1 MIQRFWRS
9 IPVAAGLLL
18 LLSAAGSPA
27 SAGEFYQGKNIRFIV
42 GFAAGGGYDAYART
56 VGRYISRYI
65 PGNPSITV
73 ENMDG
78 AGSAIATNYI
88 YNKAA
93 KDGLTVGIW
102 NSQNV
107 FNQMMGDPSL
117 RIDGRKFGWIGSP
130 SKDSVACAIM
140 GFAGPK
146 TFAEILKLNKPIRMG
161 ATRAGNTTQLPEM
174 LNHWASAKFEIIR
187 GYTGTSKIRLAMRS
201 HEVDG
206 ACWTWDSMRSTARS
220 MLNAKGDDQ
229 MIPFIINGKWEDPEV
244 RNIPQFNEVIKDK
257 NDVNAFNTWN
267 SANEFARPFS
277 LPPGSP
283 PEALSILR
291 KAFKATIE
299 DKDYIADANKS
310 KLPVDY
316 ISGEKVDQC
325 VKQIYSISPEV
336 KKRLEFLVKKPKTS

>member
-1 MIQRFWRS
+1 MKKI
-9 IPVAAGLLL
+9 
-18 LLSAAGSPA
+18 AGSIALLA
-27 SAGEFYQGKNIRFIV
+27 SFCLSTIACADEFYAGKNLRFIV

-73 ENMDG
+73 ENMEG
-78 AGSAIATNYI
+78 AGSAIAANYMFS
-88 YNKAA
+88 KAER
-93 KDGLTVGIW
+93 DGLTVGIW
-102 NSQNV
+102 NSQNI

-146 TFAEILKLNKPIRMG
+146 TFAEIAKSNKPIRMG
-161 ATRAGNTTQLPEM
+161 ATRAGNTTQLPAM
-174 LNHWASAKFEIIR
+174 LNHWAGAKFEIIP

-220 MLNAKGDDQ
+220 MLDAKGPDK

-244 RNIPQFNEVIKDK
+244 RDIAQFNEVIKDK
-257 NDVNAFNTWN
+257 DNLSAFNTWN

-283 PEALSILR
+283 PEPLQMLR
-291 KAFKATIE
+291 RAFKATME

-316 ISGEKVDQC
+316 ISGELVERY
-325 VKQIYSISPEV
+325 VRQIYSVSPEV

>member
-1 MIQRFWRS
+1 MRT
-9 IPVAAGLLL
+9 LLL
-18 LLSAAGSPA
+18 NSVVSLVLVLFSALLNPA
-27 SAGEFYQGKNIRFIV
+27 LAEDLYQGKKIRFIV
-42 GFAAGGGYDAYART
+42 GFAAGGGYDAYTRLVA
-56 VGRYISRYI
+56 RYISRHI
-65 PGNPSITV
+65 PGNPSTVV

-78 AGSAIATNYI
+78 AGSVIATNYL
-88 YNKAA
+88 YNKAE

-102 NSQNV
+102 NSHNV

-117 RIDGRKFGWIGSP
+117 RMDGRKFGWIGSP
-130 SKDSVACAIM
+130 STDSVACAIM

-146 TFAEILKLNKPIRMG
+146 TFAEVLKSNKPIRMG
-161 ATRAGNTTQLPEM
+161 ATRAGNTTQLPAM
-174 LNHWASAKFEIIR
+174 LNRWAGAKFEVIP

-220 MLNAKGDDQ
+220 MLDAKGDDK

-244 RNIPQFNEVIKDK
+244 KGIAQFNEVIKDK
-257 NDVNAFNTWN
+257 DNLSAFNTWN

-277 LPPGSP
+277 LPPGAP

-291 KAFKATIE
+291 KAFKATME

-310 KLPVDY
+310 KLPIDY
-316 ISGEKVDQC
+316 ISGEKADQY
-325 VKQIYSISPEV
+325 VEQIYSISPEV

>member
-1 MIQRFWRS
+1 MKIRYL
-9 IPVAAGLLL
+9 ITGLLSVAL
-18 LLSAAGSPA
+18 ILMTSSRNAA
-27 SAGEFYQGKNIRFIV
+27 SAGDFYEGKNIRFIV
-42 GFAAGGGYDAYART
+42 GFAAGGGYDAYTRA

-78 AGSAIATNYI
+78 AGSAIAANYM
-88 YNKAA
+88 YNKAP
-93 KDGLTVGIW
+93 KDGSTVGIW
-102 NSQNV
+102 NSQNI

-117 RIDGRKFGWIGSP
+117 RLDGRKFGWIGSP
-130 SKDSVACAIM
+130 STDSVACAIM

-146 TFAEILKLNKPIRMG
+146 TFAEIVKSNKPLRMG

-174 LNHWASAKFEIIR
+174 LNHWAGAKFEIIR
-187 GYTGTSKIRLAMRS
+187 GYTGTSKIRLALRS

-220 MLNAKGDDQ
+220 MLDAKGDDKF
-229 MIPFIINGKWEDPEV
+229 IPFIVADRWEDPEV
-244 RNIPQFNEVIKDK
+244 KNLPLFREVINDK
-257 NDVNAFNTWN
+257 NNVDAFNTWN
-267 SANEFARPFS
+267 TANEFARPFS
-277 LPPGSP
+277 LPPGAP

-291 KAFKATIE
+291 KAFKATME

-310 KLPVDY
+310 KLPVQPVA
-316 ISGEKVDQC
+316 GEKVEQY

>member
-1 MIQRFWRS
+1 MKPGSLKIS
-9 IPVAAGLLL
+9 
-18 LLSAAGSPA
+18 LLSFALVLLASSW
-27 SAGEFYQGKNIRFIV
+27 SAGQAAEFYEGKNIRFIV

-56 VGRYISRYI
+56 VGRYIGRYI
-65 PGNPSITV
+65 PGNPSVTV

-78 AGSAIATNYI
+78 AGSAIATNYM
-88 YNKAA
+88 YNKAP

-130 SKDSVACAIM
+130 SNDSVVCAIM

-146 TFAEILKLNKPIRMG
+146 TFAEIVKSNKPIRMG
-161 ATRAGNTTQLPEM
+161 ATRAGNTTSLPEM
-174 LNHWASAKFEIIR
+174 LNRWAGAKFEVIR

-220 MLNAKGDDQ
+220 MLDAKGDDEL
-229 MIPFIINGKWEDPEV
+229 IPFIINGKWEDPEV
-244 RNIPQFNEVIKDK
+244 KDIAQFNEVIKDK
-257 NDVNAFNTWN
+257 DNLEAFKTWN
-267 SANEFARPFS
+267 SPNEFARPFS
-277 LPPGSP
+277 LPPSSP

-299 DKDYIADANKS
+299 DKDYIVDANKS
-310 KLPVDY
+310 KLPVNY
-316 ISGEKVDQC
+316 TSGEKVDEY

>member
-1 MIQRFWRS
+1 VRKK
-9 IPVAAGLLL
+9 LLL
-18 LLSAAGSPA
+18 DSVGFLVVVLFPALWSPA
-27 SAGEFYQGKNIRFIV
+27 LAGDFYQGKNIRFIV

-78 AGSAIATNYI
+78 AGSAIAANYI

-130 SKDSVACAIM
+130 SRDSVACAIM

-146 TFAEILKLNKPIRMG
+146 TFAEILKSNKPIRMG

-174 LNHWASAKFEIIR
+174 LNHWAGGKFEIIR

-220 MLNAKGDDQ
+220 MLDAKGDDR

-257 NDVNAFNTWN
+257 NDLNAFNTWN

-283 PEALSILR
+283 PEALSVLR

-316 ISGEKVDQC
+316 ISGEKVDQY
-325 VKQIYSISPEV
+325 VEQIYSISPEV

>member
-1 MIQRFWRS
+1 MTRKTLFS
-9 IPVAAGLLL
+9 TALFLTLALFH
-18 LLSAAGSPA
+18 SAWSLAFA
-27 SAGEFYQGKNIRFIV
+27 DDFYKDKTIRFIV

-78 AGSAIATNYI
+78 AGSAIAANYM

-93 KDGLTVGIW
+93 KDGLSVGIW

-130 SKDSVACAIM
+130 SIDSVVCAIM

-146 TFAEILKLNKPIRMG
+146 TFAEIVKSNKPIRMG
-161 ATRAGNTTQLPEM
+161 ATRAGNTTNLPEM
-174 LNHWASAKFEIIR
+174 LNHWAGTKLEVIR

-220 MLNAKGDDQ
+220 MLDAKGDDEL
-229 MIPFIINGKWEDPEV
+229 IPFII
-244 RNIPQFNEVIKDK
+244 
-257 NDVNAFNTWN
+257 
-267 SANEFARPFS
+267 
-277 LPPGSP
+277 
-283 PEALSILR
+283 
-291 KAFKATIE
+291 
-299 DKDYIADANKS
+299 
-310 KLPVDY
+310 
-316 ISGEKVDQC
+316 
-325 VKQIYSISPEV
+325 
-336 KKRLEFLVKKPKTS
+336 

>member
-1 MIQRFWRS
+1 MRNT
-9 IPVAAGLLL
+9 LLL
-18 LLSAAGSPA
+18 NSIISLVLVFFLAFLSPA
-27 SAGEFYQGKNIRFIV
+27 LAADFYQGKNIRFIV

-78 AGSAIATNYI
+78 AGSAIATNYM
-88 YNKAA
+88 YNKAE

-102 NSQNV
+102 NSQNI

-146 TFAEILKLNKPIRMG
+146 TFAEIVKSNKPLRMG

-174 LNHWASAKFEIIR
+174 LNHWAGAQFEIIR

-220 MLNAKGDDQ
+220 MLDAKGADQ
-229 MIPFIINGKWEDPEV
+229 LIPFIINGKWEDPEV
-244 RNIPQFNEVIKDK
+244 KNIAQFNEVIKDK
-257 NDVNAFNTWN
+257 DNLNAFNTWN
-267 SANEFARPFS
+267 STNEFARPFS

-283 PEALSILR
+283 PEALQILR

-299 DKDYIADANKS
+299 DKDYIVDANKS
-310 KLPVDY
+310 KLPVAY
-316 ISGEKVDQC
+316 ISGEQAEQY